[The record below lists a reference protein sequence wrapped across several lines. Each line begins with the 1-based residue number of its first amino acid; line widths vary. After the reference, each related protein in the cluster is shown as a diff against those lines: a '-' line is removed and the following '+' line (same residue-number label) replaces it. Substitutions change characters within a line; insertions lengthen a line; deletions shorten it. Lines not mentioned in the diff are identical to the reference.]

1 MNPKTSKQLSFEEW
15 HKKEA
20 PKFNE
25 ALALGVMKLI
35 LPSGVFNNAYQNGT
49 FEFDKKNKYIEEVDK
64 WLMPY
69 KPNVDNFIEDI
80 APVLLEIKN
89 NIISFLNK
97 ISISIYIWLKENL
110 NTYTLN
116 NKNFY
121 IINKDLKNFLVLSDC
136 NNEKTLLSRI
146 EQYCTENNYKNLQKI
161 LKDLSNSEFTKKRK
175 NIFNTCI
182 TILNNN
188 LIKEQDK
195 CNAIIPLLLSQ
206 ADGIAKDF
214 YIYTNPQ
221 KYKQQRVIKHA
232 NAITQDL
239 SLKYTNN
246 EMSYF
251 IQIIRY
257 LFHYDKPLKDSF
269 GNIVFNSADKNEQAK
284 WVLDRNAIM
293 HGQKLDYGE
302 ILEMIR
308 LILFLDTMV
317 QSINKIIK
325 NNEE

>member
-1 MNPKTSKQLSFEEW
+1 MTQKTSIQLSFEEW

-97 ISISIYIWLKENL
+97 ISISIYIWLKDNL

-136 NNEKTLLSRI
+136 NNEKALLSRI
-146 EQYCTENNYKNLQKI
+146 EQYCTENNYENLQKI
-161 LKDLSNSEFTKKRK
+161 LKDISNSEFTKKRK

-182 TILNNN
+182 NILNNN

-195 CNAIIPLLLSQ
+195 YNAIIPLLLSQ

-214 YIYTNPQ
+214 YIYTSPQ
-221 KYKQQRVIKHA
+221 KYKQQKVINHA

-239 SLKYTNN
+239 SLKYANN

-269 GNIVFNSADKNEQAK
+269 GNIVFNSADKNEQAE
-284 WVLDRNAIM
+284 WILDRNAIM

-302 ILEMIR
+302 TLEMIR

-317 QSINKIIK
+317 QIINKIIK